1 MIIKAKFTGSNSL
14 GYEHGKEYEL
24 RIKNTLAISIVRLD
38 GTGYCKYGS
47 LPAFLKNWKEIVVV
61 NQDI

>member
-24 RIKNTLAISIVRLD
+24 RIKNTLAIAIVRLD

-47 LPAFLKNWKEIVVV
+47 LVAFLSNWKDIVVV
-61 NQDI
+61 S